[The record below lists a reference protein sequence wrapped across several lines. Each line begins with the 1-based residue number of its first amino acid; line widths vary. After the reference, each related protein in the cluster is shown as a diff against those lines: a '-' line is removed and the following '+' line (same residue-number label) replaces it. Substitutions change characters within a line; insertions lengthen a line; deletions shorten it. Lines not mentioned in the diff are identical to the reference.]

1 MNIPVTFSL
10 LLAMNNT
17 TTPILPP
24 LEQPLPADT
33 VSIRQALVK
42 LSVVGTVLYV
52 AAHPDD
58 ENTGLLAYLANDRL
72 LRAVYVSMTRGEGG
86 QNLIGAEQAPWL
98 GLIRTHELLG
108 ARSIDGAEQW
118 FGRQRDFGFSKSPI
132 ETLNI
137 WGKDDALAD
146 VVWAIRRL
154 QPDVVMTRF
163 APDGKDT
170 HGHHTASAQLALEA
184 FALAANPTAFP
195 DQLKHV
201 QPWQATRIVQNRGF
215 WTPPKPEEI
224 TGMSRIDVN
233 GFNAVLGRSYG
244 ELAAKS
250 RSMHKSQG
258 FGDAPE
264 WGPDLEYFKL
274 LAGSP
279 MTTSPLDGI
288 DTTWRRIKG
297 GEKVRSLVQQLPAA
311 FEAEKPWRLI
321 PRLQAVEAALKQLPD
336 GEWKARK
343 LSEVSR
349 IIVAC
354 AGLMVEAR
362 SIKPAIVPGSQLAV
376 TLSALNRGGAKVTL
390 KNVSFDQQPGNPT
403 LATPLATGQLLRKSL
418 EYAAPAITP
427 LTVPPFLREPAL
439 EGRWS
444 QSDVQ
449 SLGFPNERPALTVVF
464 DFEVEGKPLSIERP
478 VIFSATD
485 PVMGERIHPVEVVP
499 FATVKIAAP
508 TLMFPS
514 GDSKTLEVTVKATA
528 GTAEGT
534 LRLEV
539 DNGWSVEPA
548 EVPFSLVAS
557 APQSTLRFQLKPDP
571 KAAAKEGRAVLKLLA
586 KDKAAAVAQQLYR
599 IDYPH
604 LPPLTALQPATVKL
618 VRFDMAKPT
627 QRIGYIQGAGD
638 QVAEA
643 LSQVGHAV
651 TVLSPQ
657 SLEQTKLQDFDVLI
671 FGVRAFNVAPA
682 LEAEHARLMKFV
694 EGGGVM
700 VVQYNTNNR
709 ISTLDTPIGPYSFA
723 ISRDRVTEER
733 ATMTPSSAQHPLM
746 RVPNVLTPADFEGW
760 VQERGLYF
768 AGTWDKRYET
778 PFSLNDTGET
788 PKQGAVLIGR
798 HGKGVFVY
806 TGLSFFRQLP
816 AGVPGAFRLFEN
828 ILSLRGNGQT

>member
-1 MNIPVTFSL
+1 MNIPLTLSL
-10 LLAMNNT
+10 LLALDRT
-17 TTPILPP
+17 TAPIPPP
-24 LEQPLPADT
+24 LHEPLPANT
-33 VSIRQALVK
+33 ASIRQALAK

-72 LRAVYVSMTRGEGG
+72 LRAVYLSMTRGEGG
-86 QNLIGAEQAPWL
+86 QNLIGSEQAPWL

-118 FGRQRDFGFSKSPI
+118 FGRQRDFGFSKSPV

-154 QPDVVMTRF
+154 QPDVVITRF

-184 FALAANPTAFP
+184 FALAANPAAFAE
-195 DQLKHV
+195 QLKYV

-215 WTPPKPEEI
+215 WTPPKPEEVS
-224 TGMSRIDVN
+224 GLSSIDVN
-233 GFNAVLGRSYG
+233 GFNPVLGHSYG

-264 WGPDLEYFKL
+264 WGPDMEYFKL

-279 MTTSPLDGI
+279 MTTSPLDGV
-288 DTTWRRIKG
+288 DTTWRRVKG
-297 GEKVRSLVQQLPAA
+297 GDKVKNLMQQLPAA
-311 FEAEKPWRLI
+311 FETEKPWRLI
-321 PRLQAVEAALKQLPD
+321 PRLQTVEAALKQLPE
-336 GEWKARK
+336 GEWRTRK
-343 LSEVSR
+343 LGEISR

-362 SIKPAIVPGSQLAV
+362 SVKSAIVPGNLLSV
-376 TLSALNRGGAKVTL
+376 TLSALNRGGAKVAL
-390 KNVSFDQQPGNPT
+390 KNVSLNQQPGSQT
-403 LATPLATGQLLRKSL
+403 IAAPLATGQLFRKAV
-418 EYAAPAITP
+418 EYVAPATAP
-427 LTVPPFLREPAL
+427 LTVPPFLREPAM

-444 QSDVQ
+444 QSDAS
-449 SLGFPNERPALTVVF
+449 SLGFPNERPALTAVF
-464 DFEVEGKPLSIERP
+464 ELEVEGKPLSVERA

-485 PVMGERIHPVEVVP
+485 PVMGERVHPVDVVP

-508 TLMFPS
+508 TLMFPTAE
-514 GDSKTLEVTVKATA
+514 GRTLEVTVKATT
-528 GTAEGT
+528 GVAEGS

-539 DNGWSVEPA
+539 DSGWSVEPA
-548 EVPFSLVAS
+548 EMPFSLVAS
-557 APQSTLRFQLKPDP
+557 TPQSTLRFQLKPDP
-571 KAAAKEGRAVLKLLA
+571 KSAAKEGRAVLKLIA
-586 KDKAAAVAQQLYR
+586 KDKSASVAQQLYR

-604 LPPLTALQPATVKL
+604 LPPLTASQPAVVKL
-618 VRFDMAKPT
+618 VRFDMATPR

-651 TVLSPQ
+651 TVISPQ
-657 SLEQTKLQDFDVLI
+657 SLERTKLQDFDVLV

-682 LEAEHARLMKFV
+682 LEAEHARLMKYV
-694 EGGGVM
+694 EGGGTIVM
-700 VVQYNTNNR
+700 QYNTNNR
-709 ISTLDTPIGPYSFA
+709 ISTLDTSLGPYPFA

-733 ATMTPSSAQHPLM
+733 ATMTPSSPQHPLM
-746 RVPNVLTPADFEGW
+746 RTPNVLTPSDFEGW

-778 PFSLNDTGET
+778 PFSMNDTGEA
-788 PKQGAVLIGR
+788 PKQGSVLIGR